1 MKIKIK
7 ALTEAV
13 KKNKNALA
21 RKTLVLVGAAAGMF
35 IASAAVD
42 NYRKNG
48 DANPFDTPLTETSG
62 GNPFDHNPFN
72 SL

>member
-42 NYRKNG
+42 N
-48 DANPFDTPLTETSG
+48 
-62 GNPFDHNPFN
+62 
-72 SL
+72 

>member
-48 DANPFDTPLTETSG
+48 DANPFDTPLTDNLS